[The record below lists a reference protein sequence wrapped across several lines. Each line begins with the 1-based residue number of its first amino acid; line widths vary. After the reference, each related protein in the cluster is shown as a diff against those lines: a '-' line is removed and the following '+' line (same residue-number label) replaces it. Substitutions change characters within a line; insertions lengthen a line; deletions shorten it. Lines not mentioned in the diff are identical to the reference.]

1 MDLLAVLTKLRPGES
16 FSFREDQDAETLEN
30 VVCTCTL
37 PTLGEC
43 QTYWDEPLKPEV
55 ATKALRRKRD
65 RLIRESDP
73 YSLPDFPH
81 ASEEVRQAWL
91 TYRQALRDLPSTTED
106 PSNPTWPEAPGSN

>member
-1 MDLLAVLTKLRPGES
+1 MTSVNKEQDARELRPLTPIQRAQT
-16 FSFREDQDAETLEN
+16 REFIRELEH
-30 VVCTCTL
+30 
-37 PTLGEC
+37 EC
-43 QTYWDEPLKPEV
+43 QTYWDETLKPEM

-106 PSNPTWPEAPGSN
+106 PSNPTWPEAPSSN

>member
-1 MDLLAVLTKLRPGES
+1 MDLLVVLTKLRPGES
-16 FSFREDQDAETLEN
+16 FSFREGDAETLEN

-43 QTYWDEPLKPEV
+43 QTYWDETLKPEV

>member
-43 QTYWDEPLKPEV
+43 QPYWDATRKPEM

-65 RLIRESDP
+65 RLIKDSDP

-81 ASEEVRQAWL
+81 ASEEVRQSWL

-106 PSNPTWPEAPGSN
+106 PL